1 MENNKCDKCCDKK
14 THRAEDEKKLLNNRL
29 SRIEGQIKGVRKMIS
44 QDAYCNDVLIQL
56 SAIENSVKSLS
67 NQVLENHLYT
77 CIARDMENGKVDT
90 IDEIISLFKRFN
102 KR

>member
-1 MENNKCDKCCDKK
+1 MGNNECDKCCNKK
-14 THRAEDEKKLLNNRL
+14 THRAEEEKKLLNNRL

-44 QDAYCNDVLIQL
+44 EDAYCNDVLIQL

-67 NQVLENHLYT
+67 NQILENHLYT
-77 CIARDMENGKVDT
+77 CIARDMENGKVGT

-102 KR
+102 K

>member
-1 MENNKCDKCCDKK
+1 MENNKCNKCFAKK
-14 THRAEDEKKLLNNRL
+14 TYRTENEKKLLNNRL
-29 SRIEGQIKGVRKMIS
+29 NRIEGQIRGVRKMIS
-44 QDAYCNDVLIQL
+44 EDSYCNDVLIQL

-67 NQVLENHLYT
+67 NQILENHLYT

-102 KR
+102 K

>member
-1 MENNKCDKCCDKK
+1 MENNECDKCCNKK
-14 THRAEDEKKLLNNRL
+14 THRAEEEKKLINNRL
-29 SRIEGQIKGVRKMIS
+29 SRIEGQIKGVSKMIE

-67 NQVLENHLYT
+67 NQILENHLYT
-77 CIARDMENGKVDT
+77 CIARDMENGKVGT

-102 KR
+102 K